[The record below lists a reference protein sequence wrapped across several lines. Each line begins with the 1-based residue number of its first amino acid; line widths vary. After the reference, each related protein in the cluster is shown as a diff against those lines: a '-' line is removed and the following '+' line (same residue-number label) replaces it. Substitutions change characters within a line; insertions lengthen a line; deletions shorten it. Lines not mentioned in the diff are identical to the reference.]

1 MANVLEAI
9 CNISEL
15 QIHTVDD
22 IKFSRN
28 RATSVGDGLE
38 KFVKDAFSNSFNSD
52 DVTKMANYAQ
62 VFSYQGNSKTLPDFM
77 LRQGAAVEVKKT
89 ESRTADLQL
98 NSSHPKRKLNINST
112 LINAHCRN
120 AEQWEEKDFLY
131 VVGNV
136 LQSKL
141 STLWIVDGCLYAA
154 DEEVYLN
161 IKSELTEKLKELEDV
176 NFSPTNEIGRINSV
190 DPLGITNLRV
200 RGMWILQSPMRVF
213 RYINAF
219 DSNSEFQCIS
229 ILSTTMYNSIAENS
243 RHRIE
248 GKEDITIEDVLIYD
262 PNNPSNTIP
271 SKLIKY
277 SKNLV

>member
-1 MANVLEAI
+1 MGNILEAI

-22 IKFSRN
+22 IKFSKN

-38 KFVKDAFSNSFNSD
+38 KFVKDAFSNSFNAD
-52 DVTKMANYAQ
+52 DITKMANYAQ
-62 VFSYQGNSKTLPDFM
+62 VFSYQGNSKTPPDFM
-77 LRQGAAVEVKKT
+77 LRGGAAVEVKKT

-98 NSSHPKRKLNINST
+98 NSSHPKRTLSVNSN

-120 AEQWEEKDFLY
+120 SEQWTEKDFLY
-131 VVGNV
+131 AVGNV
-136 LQSKL
+136 IQSKL
-141 STLWIVDGCLYAA
+141 STLWFVDGRLYAA
-154 DEEVYLN
+154 DEEVYLS
-161 IKSELTEKLKELEDV
+161 IKRDLTNKLQEMEDV

-190 DPLGITNLRV
+190 DPLGITNLRI

-219 DSNSEFQCIS
+219 DPNAEFQCIA
-229 ILSTTMYNSIAENS
+229 ILSDEMYNEIQECS
-243 RHRIE
+243 RGRIE
-248 GKEDITIEDVLIYD
+248 SKVDITIENINIYD

-277 SKNLV
+277 SKALV